1 MTSQTSSRELTQ
13 YKEPAN
19 LLRQFLQPQ
28 TFGKFA
34 FYLML
39 AGIFFYTVFPFFW
52 AVNTSL
58 KTEQQAIQKTSY
70 INTDPTLENYEAVFK
85 NEQFTN
91 ALLNS
96 TIVSSISVML
106 SLLIGSFAA
115 YALGRVQF
123 RGRMLM
129 MYAVLAMTMFPQIS
143 ILSGLFGIVRD
154 FDLAGNILS
163 LVISYPIFTLPFTIW
178 VLTAFFK
185 GLPGE
190 LEQAALVDG
199 ASPFQVFYRI
209 LLPLTMPA
217 LVTTGLLT
225 FIAAWNEYLFALTFT
240 STNANS
246 YTVPVSI
253 ALFSGEVS
261 YQDPVAEVMAAT
273 VVVTVPLV
281 ILVLFFQ
288 RQIIGG
294 LTAGA
299 VKG

>member
-1 MTSQTSSRELTQ
+1 MSENQPTQ
-13 YKEPAN
+13 NSVLNKHN
-19 LLRQFLQPQ
+19 VDRVMNIVGKI
-28 TFGKFA
+28 TFYILVG
-34 FYLML
+34 
-39 AGIFFYTVFPFFW
+39 GIFIYTVFPFYW
-52 AVNTSL
+52 AFNTSI
-58 KTEQQAIQKTSY
+58 KTEQQAILPTKY
-70 INTDPTLENYEAVFK
+70 IHDDPTFSNYEAVFN

-96 TIVSSISVML
+96 TIVSSISVVL
-106 SLLIGSFAA
+106 SLVIGSFAA
-115 YALGRVQF
+115 YALGRVRF
-123 RGRMLM
+123 RGRVFM

-143 ILSGLFGIVRD
+143 ILSGLYGIVREL
-154 FDLAGNILS
+154 DLTGSVMS
-163 LVISYPIFTLPFTIW
+163 LVISYPIFTLPFTVW

-185 GLPGE
+185 GLPSE

-209 LLPLTMPA
+209 LLPLTLPA

-240 STNANS
+240 ATNADS

-253 ALFSGEVS
+253 ALFSGEVAF
-261 YQDPVAEVMAAT
+261 QDPVAEIMAAT
-273 VVVTVPLV
+273 VVVTIPLIV
-281 ILVLFFQ
+281 LVLIFQ
-288 RQIIGG
+288 RQIVGG

>member
-1 MTSQTSSRELTQ
+1 MSENQTTTHQTRV
-13 YKEPAN
+13 YKRKRLDQFTD
-19 LLRQFLQPQ
+19 LLGKITFYFLV
-28 TFGKFA
+28 G
-34 FYLML
+34 
-39 AGIFFYTVFPFFW
+39 GIFIYTVFPFYW
-52 AVNTSL
+52 AFNTSI
-58 KTEQQAIQKTSY
+58 KSEQQAILPTKY
-70 INTDPTLENYEAVFK
+70 LHDDPTLENYEAVFK

-96 TIVSSISVML
+96 TIVSSISVVL
-106 SLLIGSFAA
+106 SLVVGSFAA
-115 YALGRVQF
+115 YALGRVKF
-123 RGRMLM
+123 RGRVFM

-143 ILSGLFGIVRD
+143 ILSGLYGIIREL
-154 FDLAGNILS
+154 DLSGNVLS
-163 LVISYPIFTLPFTIW
+163 LVVSYPIFTLPFTVW

-185 GLPGE
+185 GLPSE

-240 STNANS
+240 STNADS

-261 YQDPVAEVMAAT
+261 FQDPVAEIMAAT
-273 VVVTVPLV
+273 VVVTIPLI
-281 ILVLFFQ
+281 ILVLIFQ